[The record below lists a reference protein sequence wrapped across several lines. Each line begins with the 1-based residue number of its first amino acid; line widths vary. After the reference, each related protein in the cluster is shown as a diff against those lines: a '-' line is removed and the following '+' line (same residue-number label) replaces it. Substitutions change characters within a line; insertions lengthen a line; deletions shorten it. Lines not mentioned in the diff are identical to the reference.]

1 MNIYLI
7 RHGKS
12 EPVVPGKKDSER
24 KLTEEGSLI
33 VEASANGWKEL
44 IPGFDQIITSPYLRA
59 KQTAQI
65 ISDLFHFPGD
75 IVEDNIL
82 APGSVTRN
90 IIELANALNGNDIAF
105 VGHQPDMGYHIS
117 DFISVNGVNIKFS
130 PSSIAKISFENNAAS
145 GKGILMFLL
154 PPVLIR

>member
-1 MNIYLI
+1 LNIYLI

-12 EPVVPGKKDSER
+12 EPVVPGKNDSER
-24 KLTEEGSLI
+24 NLTDEGKSI
-33 VEASANGWKEL
+33 VEASANLWKEFVQD
-44 IPGFDQIITSPYLRA
+44 FDHIITSPFIRA

-65 ISDLFHFPGD
+65 ISNVFHFQGG
-75 IVEDNIL
+75 IVEDSVL

-105 VGHQPDMGYHIS
+105 IGHQPDMGYHIS
-117 DFISVNGVNIKFS
+117 DFIAGKGVNIKLS
-130 PSSIAKISFENNAAS
+130 PSSIVKISFENRAAS

-154 PPVLIR
+154 PPVFIK